1 MKLPINIKFS
11 DTAQQMTQVVL
22 PERWLRYD
30 YITLTLFAAGLV
42 GYCALLASVMFDLG
56 CLCHFRFL
64 AACFSK
70 DGSDSAKQLGD
81 GRAMEPWF
89 NDQWSVNR
97 P

>member
-42 GYCALLASVMFDLG
+42 GYCALTRQCDV
-56 CLCHFRFL
+56 
-64 AACFSK
+64 
-70 DGSDSAKQLGD
+70 
-81 GRAMEPWF
+81 
-89 NDQWSVNR
+89 
-97 P
+97 